1 MVIKPSEKSPAVS
14 ALFSELVPQYLDSD
28 LVRVVNGGVP
38 ECTKVGSVASCQGFI
53 YKVAFSF
60 SPCVGITVRYSSFS
74 TVDIYIQQSA

>member
-38 ECTKVGSVASCQGFI
+38 ECTKVGSVASC
-53 YKVAFSF
+53 
-60 SPCVGITVRYSSFS
+60 
-74 TVDIYIQQSA
+74 